1 MLKYFPMANT
11 FIQENQDSYD
21 NETAKSKHKDKD
33 KSKKINKIINQDKI
47 SNFNNSDN
55 FTDFKERK
63 NPDALFKDIFQIKEV
78 IIDLLTNIVGAKWVE
93 HLDFDTIEFLNT
105 EFNINPTSRIKRIID
120 VVFKINFKG
129 NDVYIIIILEI
140 QSTVDYFM
148 SSRITTYM
156 SLFIEHLIK
165 SGKVKPG
172 QLLPPILP
180 IVFYDGTK
188 TWNAK
193 NKLQDLFLKL
203 PSEYKELKAFI
214 PKVEYYLIDLSTM
227 DKNQLLPKENSLLSQ
242 MALIE
247 IDDDIVQNHV
257 NYLKVAQSQKDNPR
271 NLSIFRIWFKILM
284 EHKGENLTLEDI
296 IQEEYEM
303 IKHKPVNVYKA
314 YMERL
319 NQQSRME
326 GLQEGK
332 LEGLQEGKLETL
344 LNLIKVKFGKINSEI
359 EFKIKNST
367 TAELDSYLIRLL
379 TASTIEDV
387 LKIN

>member
-1 MLKYFPMANT
+1 MANT

-21 NETAKSKHKDKD
+21 NETAKSKRKNKDKL
-33 KSKKINKIINQDKI
+33 KKINKIVNQDKI

-55 FTDFKERK
+55 LTDFKERK
-63 NPDALFKDIFQIKEV
+63 NPDALFKDLFQIKEI
-78 IIDLLTNIVGAKWVE
+78 IIDLFTNIIGAKWVKY
-93 HLDFDTIEFLNT
+93 LNFDTIEFLNT
-105 EFNINPTSRIKRIID
+105 EFNKDPVSQIKRIID
-120 VVFKINFKG
+120 VVCKIEFKG
-129 NDVYIIIILEI
+129 KDLYIVIILEI
-140 QSTVDYFM
+140 QSSIDYFM
-148 SSRITTYM
+148 ASRITTYM
-156 SLFIEHLIK
+156 ALFIEHLIK

-180 IVFYDGTK
+180 IVFYDGIK

-193 NKLQDLFLKL
+193 KKLQDLFLKL
-203 PSEYKELKAFI
+203 PSEYKELETFI
-214 PKVEYYLIDLSTM
+214 PKVEYCLIDLSTM
-227 DKNQLLPKENSLLSQ
+227 NKNQLLAKGNSLLSQ

-247 IDDDIVQNHV
+247 IDDDIAQNHV
-257 NYLKVAQSQKDNPR
+257 SYLKAIEALKNNQR
-271 NLSIFRIWFKILM
+271 HLSIYRLWFKMVM
-284 EHKGENLTLEDI
+284 ENKGEKLTVEDI

-344 LNLIKVKFGKINSEI
+344 LSLIKVKFGKVNSEI
-359 EFKIKNST
+359 ESKIKNST
-367 TAELDSYLIRLL
+367 TAELDNYLIRLL
-379 TASTIEDV
+379 TAPTVEDV

>member
-1 MLKYFPMANT
+1 MLKIFPMANT
-11 FIQENQDSYD
+11 LVQEDLDSYNND
-21 NETAKSKHKDKD
+21 AAKSIRKDKL
-33 KSKKINKIINQDKI
+33 KKINKIVNQNKI

-55 FTDFKERK
+55 GADFKERK

-203 PSEYKELKAFI
+203 PSEYKELEAFI

>member
-1 MLKYFPMANT
+1 MLKIFPMANT
-11 FIQENQDSYD
+11 LVQEDLDSYNND
-21 NETAKSKHKDKD
+21 AAKSIRKDKL
-33 KSKKINKIINQDKI
+33 KKINKIVNQNKI

-55 FTDFKERK
+55 GADFKERK

-140 QSTVDYFM
+140 QSTIDYFM

-203 PSEYKELKAFI
+203 PSEYKELEAFI

>member
-1 MLKYFPMANT
+1 
-11 FIQENQDSYD
+11 
-21 NETAKSKHKDKD
+21 
-33 KSKKINKIINQDKI
+33 
-47 SNFNNSDN
+47 
-55 FTDFKERK
+55 
-63 NPDALFKDIFQIKEV
+63 
-78 IIDLLTNIVGAKWVE
+78 
-93 HLDFDTIEFLNT
+93 
-105 EFNINPTSRIKRIID
+105 
-120 VVFKINFKG
+120 
-129 NDVYIIIILEI
+129 
-140 QSTVDYFM
+140 M

>member
-1 MLKYFPMANT
+1 MLKIFPMANT
-11 FIQENQDSYD
+11 LVQEDLDSYNND
-21 NETAKSKHKDKD
+21 AAKSIRKDKL
-33 KSKKINKIINQDKI
+33 KKINKIVNQNKI

-55 FTDFKERK
+55 GADFKERK

-129 NDVYIIIILEI
+129 TDVYIIIILEI

-172 QLLPPILP
+172 QLLPPILT

-203 PSEYKELKAFI
+203 PSEYKELEAFI

>member
-1 MLKYFPMANT
+1 MLKIFPMANT
-11 FIQENQDSYD
+11 LVQEDLDSYNND
-21 NETAKSKHKDKD
+21 AAKSIRKDKL
-33 KSKKINKIINQDKI
+33 KKINKIVNQNKI

-55 FTDFKERK
+55 GADFKERK

-129 NDVYIIIILEI
+129 TDVYIIIILEI

-303 IKHKPVNVYKA
+303 IKHKPVNIYKA

-319 NQQSRME
+319 NQQSRM
-326 GLQEGK
+326 
-332 LEGLQEGKLETL
+332 EGLQEGKLETL

>member
-1 MLKYFPMANT
+1 MLKIFPMANT
-11 FIQENQDSYD
+11 LVQEDLDSYNND
-21 NETAKSKHKDKD
+21 AAKSIRKDKL
-33 KSKKINKIINQDKI
+33 KKINKIVNQNKI

-55 FTDFKERK
+55 GADFKERK

>member
-1 MLKYFPMANT
+1 MLKIFPMANT
-11 FIQENQDSYD
+11 LVQEDLDSYNND
-21 NETAKSKHKDKD
+21 AAKSIRKDKL
-33 KSKKINKIINQDKI
+33 KKINKIVNQNKI

-55 FTDFKERK
+55 GADFKERK

-129 NDVYIIIILEI
+129 TDVYIIIILEI